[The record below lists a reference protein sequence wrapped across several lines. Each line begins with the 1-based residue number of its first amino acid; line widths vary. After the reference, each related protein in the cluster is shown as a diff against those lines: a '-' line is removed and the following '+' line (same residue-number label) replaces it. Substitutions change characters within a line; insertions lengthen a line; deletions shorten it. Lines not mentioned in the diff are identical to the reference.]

1 MRVGTENTL
10 VDDITLSRCI
20 DQGVDVVIKLLLL
33 EVKLKLKHIKLI

>member
-10 VDDITLSRCI
+10 LDDITLSRCI